1 MMPGNIH
8 FLPIPAFEFAPA
20 NWNERGFWM
29 NLKSIENKMLPWFA
43 TKKCSGRFE
52 EEEANHAP
60 SQIFVP
66 NVRLA
71 SIGHRPH
78 RHGDDDVA

>member
-1 MMPGNIH
+1 
-8 FLPIPAFEFAPA
+8 
-20 NWNERGFWM
+20 
-29 NLKSIENKMLPWFA
+29 MLPWFA
-43 TKKCSGRFE
+43 TKNCSGRFE
-52 EEEANHAP
+52 EEEANHAT

-71 SIGHRPH
+71 SIGHHPY